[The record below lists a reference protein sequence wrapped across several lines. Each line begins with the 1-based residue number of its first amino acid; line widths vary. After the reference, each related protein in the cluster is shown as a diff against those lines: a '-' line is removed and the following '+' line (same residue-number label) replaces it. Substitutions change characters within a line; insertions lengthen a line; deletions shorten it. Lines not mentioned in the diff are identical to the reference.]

1 MKIKDILILLLGTI
15 IAISTF
21 TLIFK
26 KKYIVVVIKNI
37 DALTFNDS
45 VVYVRTYKDAYG
57 PGVETRLKN
66 HDTPYCFSG
75 RNEKMN
81 LLYFDFA
88 KKGDIIIKKKDADS
102 FYIKRNDSTIG
113 FVLSKCQ

>member
-1 MKIKDILILLLGTI
+1 
-15 IAISTF
+15 
-21 TLIFK
+21 
-26 KKYIVVVIKNI
+26 
-37 DALTFNDS
+37 
-45 VVYVRTYKDAYG
+45 
-57 PGVETRLKN
+57 
-66 HDTPYCFSG
+66 
-75 RNEKMN
+75 MN